1 MDVLI
6 VEPLDGNVLQWL
18 LARHTV
24 QYAPELANDPQG
36 FKTALATA
44 RAIVIPPSVTFDA
57 HAVRAAPALMVV
69 GRLSSGSENIDL
81 DACAG
86 RGIEVVRPATA
97 SAVAEAEFTIG
108 ALLQMLRR
116 VPIAND
122 EGLLVGRELGS
133 AVVGLVGMTS
143 SAKPLAQ
150 LLRAFGARVVGYDP
164 GLHASDPVWER
175 TGVQPTGLGEL
186 MQTSDAVCVLLGYFA
201 RFTGLFGERLLGE
214 CKANQVL
221 VSLGH
226 SSLFDEAALS
236 WALLSGQMS
245 AAWFDSMEPGMLD
258 PGRPLSRID
267 TLQVTP
273 RVAGTTQQSRT
284 RSAWAV
290 ARRIDELLFAVPAPA
305 VFKPV
310 QRADDFSGL
319 EGDPM
324 PA

>member
-18 LARHTV
+18 AARHAV
-24 QYAPELANDPQG
+24 QYAPELANDPPG
-36 FKTALATA
+36 FRKALAMA
-44 RAIVIPPSVTFDA
+44 RAIVIPPSVTLDA
-57 HAVRAAPALMVV
+57 HAVQAAPALLVV
-69 GRLSSGSENIDL
+69 GRLSSGSENIDI
-81 DACAG
+81 DACAW

-97 SAVAEAEFTIG
+97 SAVAEAEFAIG
-108 ALLQMLRR
+108 AMLQMFRR

-143 SAKPLAQ
+143 TAKPVAQ

-175 TGVQPTGLGEL
+175 TGVEPMALGEL
-186 MQTSDAVCVLLGYFA
+186 MQTADAVCVLLGYFA

-221 VSLGH
+221 VNLGH
-226 SSLFDEAALS
+226 SSLFDEAALA

-245 AAWFDSMEPGMLD
+245 AAWFDSMEPGLLD

-290 ARRIDELLFAVPAPA
+290 ARRIDERLFAVPAPA
-305 VFKPV
+305 VFKP
-310 QRADDFSGL
+310 ALPSDDFSGL
-319 EGDPM
+319 AGDPV